1 MAKFN
6 LSPLLDSLAAA
17 PAADLATSRWQGE
30 MEAHA
35 AALAMREEAVARD
48 EQQPADKLRV
58 SKNEA
63 SQPQQ
68 AATEPALDSLALQ
81 KQPAMHAPQSLAEAE
96 ALQQPQQP
104 VKEALQQL
112 QQASEA
118 LQQPQQ
124 QAKEAADEES
134 EVQTQKEPAMH
145 ASTLQI
151 SQDLK
156 RALFNKMSAQ
166 VHSHIARACRYTGI
180 YTKCARRYS
189 TDLQVYIHKIC
200 AQVY

>member
-35 AALAMREEAVARD
+35 AALARREEAVARRD
-48 EQQPADKLRV
+48 EQQPAKLRV

-63 SQPQQ
+63 PQPQQ
-68 AATEPALDSLALQ
+68 AATEPALDWSAPQ
-81 KQPAMHAPQSLAEAE
+81 KQPAMHAPESLAEEAE

-104 VKEALQQL
+104 AKEALQQL
-112 QQASEA
+112 QQASES
-118 LQQPQQ
+118 LQHPQQ

-134 EVQTQKEPAMH
+134 EAEMQKEPAMQ
-145 ASTLQI
+145 APTLHV

-166 VHSHIARACRYTGI
+166 VY
-180 YTKCARRYS
+180 
-189 TDLQVYIHKIC
+189 
-200 AQVY
+200 

>member
-1 MAKFN
+1 LPSLDEIPETPADSFFMAKFN

-35 AALAMREEAVARD
+35 AALARREEAVARD
-48 EQQPADKLRV
+48 EQQPAKLRV
-58 SKNEA
+58 SKSEA
-63 SQPQQ
+63 PQPQQ
-68 AATEPALDSLALQ
+68 AATEPALDWSAPQ
-81 KQPAMHAPQSLAEAE
+81 KQSAMHAPQSLAEEAE

-104 VKEALQQL
+104 AKEALQQL

-124 QAKEAADEES
+124 QAKEAADEAS
-134 EVQTQKEPAMH
+134 EAETAP
-145 ASTLQI
+145 TLHI

-166 VHSHIARACRYTGI
+166 VY
-180 YTKCARRYS
+180 
-189 TDLQVYIHKIC
+189 
-200 AQVY
+200 

>member
-35 AALAMREEAVARD
+35 AALARREEAVARD
-48 EQQPADKLRV
+48 EQQPAKLRV
-58 SKNEA
+58 SKSEA
-63 SQPQQ
+63 PQPQQ
-68 AATEPALDSLALQ
+68 AATEPALDWSAPQ
-81 KQPAMHAPQSLAEAE
+81 KQSAMHAPQSLAEEAE

-104 VKEALQQL
+104 AKEALQQLQQASEALQQL

-124 QAKEAADEES
+124 QAKEAADEAS
-134 EVQTQKEPAMH
+134 EAETAP
-145 ASTLQI
+145 TLHI

-166 VHSHIARACRYTGI
+166 VY
-180 YTKCARRYS
+180 
-189 TDLQVYIHKIC
+189 
-200 AQVY
+200 